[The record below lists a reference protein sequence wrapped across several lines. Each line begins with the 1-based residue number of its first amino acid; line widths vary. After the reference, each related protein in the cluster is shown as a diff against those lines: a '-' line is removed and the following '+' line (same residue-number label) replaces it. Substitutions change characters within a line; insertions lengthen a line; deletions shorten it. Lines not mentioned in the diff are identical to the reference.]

1 MSYAK
6 DLQDNEQAV
15 RELTKTINSLNTKF
29 SDLNTKFEVM
39 SERVSTIQ
47 KLVYGLVGIIL
58 TAVIYAILN
67 NAVGI

>member
-15 RELTKTINSLNTKF
+15 RELTVTINKLNAKF

-67 NAVGI
+67 NVGL

>member
-6 DLQDNEQAV
+6 DLQDNERAV
-15 RELTKTINSLNTKF
+15 RELTKTINSLNVKF